1 MTLSFASSKRP
12 LPLAL
17 SLGVFGGAIIILSG
31 FFVGMGQEVLLVYTA
46 FVLLSFGAVRLAHW
60 PDYTSRFWALFGSFM
75 VATVLHYLYIVLV
88 VRGWDVM
95 SMMPWW
101 GHVWRLGIMALIGGA
116 ISAAG
121 AYLVDLRRA

>member
-17 SLGVFGGAIIILSG
+17 SLGVLGGAIIILSG

-60 PDYTSRFWALFGSFM
+60 PDYASRFWALFGSFM